1 MLIHMYVC
9 MYVPDV
15 YCVLLC
21 VCVCVFLCVYVCVHA
36 WVCQG
41 RQKHNKFDQEK
52 GALQTIYACTYST

>member
-21 VCVCVFLCVYVCVHA
+21 VCVCVFVCICVC
-36 WVCQG
+36 
-41 RQKHNKFDQEK
+41 
-52 GALQTIYACTYST
+52 ACMGLSGPAEAQ